1 MPRIDPNQCTVQ
13 DPYRLFAAMLRLIN
27 PECVANM
34 RQHIGQLNTKRL
46 ENLCSEEIV
55 FRQKAQTEAE
65 FKASAER
72 AVQPL

>member
-1 MPRIDPNQCTVQ
+1 MTNIDPNQCPVQ
-13 DPYRLFAAMLRLIN
+13 DPYRMFAAMLRLIS

-55 FRQKAQTEAE
+55 FRRRARTEAE
-65 FKASAER
+65 IKASSKNA
-72 AVQPL
+72 A